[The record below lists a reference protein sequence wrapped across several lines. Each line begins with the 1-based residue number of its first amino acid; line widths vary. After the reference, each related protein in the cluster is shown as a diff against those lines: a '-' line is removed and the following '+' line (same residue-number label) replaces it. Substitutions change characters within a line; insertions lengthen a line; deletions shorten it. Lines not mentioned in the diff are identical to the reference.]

1 MMLINLQLFGGRGS
15 SSSSSSRT
23 HGVSFTDSAG
33 KHTWFF
39 ETKGKNHFFSRGAGA
54 TPEPTPNNMSP
65 RQMVQRLKK
74 NAQNVKTIS
83 KSEKAR
89 ALKDYKKDRKEVDK
103 FLNQAYVSDRTFVK
117 GSRSDRITNR
127 ANKRK

>member
-1 MMLINLQLFGGRGS
+1 MAAEVQVLVLHLERMELVLRIQLANTPGS
-15 SSSSSSRT
+15 LRL
-23 HGVSFTDSAG
+23 
-33 KHTWFF
+33 K
-39 ETKGKNHFFSRGAGA
+39 ERIIFFSRGAGA